1 MNMERWHKKDV
12 RLTWNA
18 RTTSYAVAQELFS
31 SHEVDSGSK
40 LLLRSLDVAA
50 LPERGHALDFGCG
63 YGVLGLAVRDALP
76 GWTVQLVDR
85 DALAVAFS
93 RWNTERL
100 QFDDGSVTC
109 AVGLGLDGAPDSGC
123 DLILWNVPGKAGETV
138 IQRLTLD
145 VAAALADG
153 GIAALVVVNPLADAI
168 RAALADDAAITVT
181 LDEEHADHT
190 VIHVRREGAGTRPG
204 DPLERG
210 VFDREPGEFGV
221 DDFDYD
227 ITPVMSIPEYD
238 SYSFATQVV
247 FDALRMVEGEVDSVL
262 VMRPGQGHVPV
273 VIANQFRP
281 RRLTTVDRDQL
292 ALRASARALVDAGF
306 RIPSIEMVASPD
318 LVDVPGDE
326 PFSLAVLMLED
337 QVRNEIH
344 VARLVD
350 LASMIESGGN
360 VIIGGTSSVVSRFL
374 SFAAKRGNWK
384 VRDRIKRS
392 GTSAARLERL
402 A

>member
-1 MNMERWHKKDV
+1 M
-12 RLTWNA
+12 
-18 RTTSYAVAQELFS
+18 
-31 SHEVDSGSK
+31 
-40 LLLRSLDVAA
+40 
-50 LPERGHALDFGCG
+50 
-63 YGVLGLAVRDALP
+63 
-76 GWTVQLVDR
+76 
-85 DALAVAFS
+85 
-93 RWNTERL
+93 
-100 QFDDGSVTC
+100 
-109 AVGLGLDGAPDSGC
+109 
-123 DLILWNVPGKAGETV
+123 

-292 ALRASARALVDAGF
+292 ALRASARALVDAGL
-306 RIPSIEMVASPD
+306 RITSIEMVASPD